1 MKNDRGKL
9 DDKTEFSEREK
20 IPWRGLHRQGIVIV
34 LFCANRGL
42 ASQCLH
48 NFFHAFHETGE
59 DGDVTFDISAALG

>member
-9 DDKTEFSEREK
+9 DDKRSSQKEK
-20 IPWRGLHRQGIVIV
+20 KYPDDGLHRQGIVIV